1 VEKDKDADKYLK
13 DWPFHQDDV
22 TSLDIAGGELRNIV
36 ATGECG
42 KMSTVHVW
50 DTLTM
55 TSIANFNL
63 GNTAKGVAALSI
75 SPCQRYVAAVD
86 QSNDHTMY
94 IYNVQRKK
102 MLLTLSA
109 GSDAIYN
116 IQWSKKPND
125 LKFVAVT
132 SRSIQFWNPADASKK
147 LFKNG
152 TFGSKFTQTKFNC
165 AAFDENG
172 ICYSGGA
179 NGGVHV
185 WDQKQDLGLVLKAH
199 AGEVTAVACAQGMLV
214 STGKDDM
221 LSVFS
226 CDAGEYQFVRQIAL
240 ETYHFASSLDVLNG
254 RVLIGH
260 DNGRIQVVQAD
271 GTDRQLVNVSHCDG
285 EAWGLEVLQEKGTF
299 LTCGDDNQILEV
311 SIKDKKV
318 IKQGKVWSYDLMGGK
333 PYETSKIKSTASTL
347 SGFPVNQQAR
357 GITYSK
363 KHNHVA
369 VSNNY
374 GDINI
379 LDYDDL
385 TKRITTLYKPRE
397 WCEVMVYSPNEEFLA
412 VGSHDDSIYVYKI
425 SEAGEYTLHYA
436 ITFVHSSAI
445 TAMDW
450 SRDSKYLRAIDQAYA
465 KIFYDIEACQQV
477 PDGASSLIDTAMW

>member
-1 VEKDKDADKYLK
+1 MEKVQRNRKTDQAFLKQITEKAPDTVQWDNTKPDCAYEIDHVYGFSGDRNKAVCYFGKDNNQIIFPGAALGIVQDLKTRQQKFFGGGEKDKDAEKYQK
-13 DWPFHQDDV
+13 DWPFHQDDI

-42 KMSTVHVW
+42 KLSTVHIW
-50 DTLTM
+50 DTESM
-55 TSIANFNL
+55 SSIATFNL

-109 GSDAIYN
+109 GSDSIHN

-152 TFGSKFTQTKFNC
+152 TFGAKFTQTKFNC

-199 AGEVTAVACAQGMLV
+199 AGEVTAVACSQGMLI

-226 CDAGEYQFVRQIAL
+226 CDTGEYQFVRQIPL
-240 ETYHFASSLDVLNG
+240 ETYHFASSLDILNG
-254 RVLIGH
+254 RVLVGH
-260 DNGRIQVVQAD
+260 DNGRIQV
-271 GTDRQLVNVSHCDG
+271 L
-285 EAWGLEVLQEKGTF
+285 
-299 LTCGDDNQILEV
+299 
-311 SIKDKKV
+311 
-318 IKQGKVWSYDLMGGK
+318 
-333 PYETSKIKSTASTL
+333 
-347 SGFPVNQQAR
+347 
-357 GITYSK
+357 
-363 KHNHVA
+363 
-369 VSNNY
+369 
-374 GDINI
+374 
-379 LDYDDL
+379 
-385 TKRITTLYKPRE
+385 
-397 WCEVMVYSPNEEFLA
+397 
-412 VGSHDDSIYVYKI
+412 
-425 SEAGEYTLHYA
+425 
-436 ITFVHSSAI
+436 
-445 TAMDW
+445 
-450 SRDSKYLRAIDQAYA
+450 
-465 KIFYDIEACQQV
+465 
-477 PDGASSLIDTAMW
+477 